1 MHTRIETKHRLVRNN
16 LGREIVMGKLVVN
29 GNSVYEVDESCMR
42 KRRRKNKEDPQKEK
56 RNHEDQKN
64 KGQRNKGHR

>member
-1 MHTRIETKHRLVRNN
+1 
-16 LGREIVMGKLVVN
+16 MGKLVVN